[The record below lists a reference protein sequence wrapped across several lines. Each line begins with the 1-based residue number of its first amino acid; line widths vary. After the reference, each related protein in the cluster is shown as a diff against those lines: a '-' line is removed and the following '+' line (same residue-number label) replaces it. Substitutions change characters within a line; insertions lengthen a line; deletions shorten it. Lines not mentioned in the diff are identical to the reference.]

1 VKPTD
6 RRHPADERLIALYF
20 GDADAAA
27 EDERA
32 VRQHVHGCETCTWR
46 YTELTAPLERLRADA
61 ASEADELF
69 TPARLDAQRTAI
81 RERLE
86 LGARA
91 SRIIPFPASRPTMD
105 RAVIARPMFRWV
117 AAAAAAGLLVG
128 VSAGRFLTTTARSD
142 TPVSSVARSAV
153 TPAPATPRPA
163 TYQPDSGSASGDEA
177 FLVEL
182 ETAVPRQRIA
192 ALSALDDLTPHARE
206 TVMARASR

>member
-1 VKPTD
+1 MKPTD
-6 RRHPADERLIALYF
+6 RHHPADERLIALYF
-20 GDADAAA
+20 GDADEAA
-27 EDERA
+27 EEERA

-61 ASEADELF
+61 ASEADETF
-69 TPARLDAQRTAI
+69 TPARLDAQRAAI

-91 SRIIPFPASRPTMD
+91 SRVIKFPASRPTMD

-128 VSAGRFLTTTARSD
+128 VSAGRFLTTNGQAPEPARS
-142 TPVSSVARSAV
+142 VVGMAA
-153 TPAPATPRPA
+153 APTVQRPA
-163 TYQPDSGSASGDEA
+163 VYQPDSASTSGDEA
-177 FLVEL
+177 FLVEV
-182 ETAVPRQRIA
+182 EAAVTRQRIA

-206 TVMARASR
+206 AVLARAGR